1 MQNTNNE
8 LVSVIVPVYKVEP
21 YLDRCVASIL
31 AQTYPNLE
39 VILVDDGS
47 PDNCPALCDAWAQ
60 RDARIR
66 VIHKKNGGL
75 SDARNVGLDAASGAY
90 ISFVDSDDYIAENF
104 IETLYDLLHEYHTD
118 ISAVHWKLVYADAP
132 EVPAPLSSR
141 NVTLFQGAD
150 AIREL
155 FTEDTYACYAWNKLC
170 KRELFDTIRFP
181 VGRIME
187 DLGIAHKILFDAG
200 QIVYSD
206 EPLYYYYQRDGSIL
220 HTDCIKFFQ
229 DRLAMVTERY
239 LFLEKLY
246 PDMLENDA
254 YFVDMALNDYPILY
268 RSGRDGGVV
277 QRADAVV
284 GALLFEC
291 LEAEVPDVLGTFGR
305 ALQERRVAQVGG
317 DVRLH
322 ETRDVDFLAPK
333 PVDKGFVQFHRML
346 FKMRLKLSY
355 LGATK
360 VCYFYHNT
368 EIFGVFS

>member
-155 FTEDTYACYAWNKLC
+155 LRRIPTHVMHGINYANGNCLTPSGFRSVALW
-170 KRELFDTIRFP
+170 
-181 VGRIME
+181 
-187 DLGIAHKILFDAG
+187 KILA
-200 QIVYSD
+200 
-206 EPLYYYYQRDGSIL
+206 L
-220 HTDCIKFFQ
+220 HTRSCSTQGRSCTRTNPCITIIS
-229 DRLAMVTERY
+229 AM
-239 LFLEKLY
+239 
-246 PDMLENDA
+246 A
-254 YFVDMALNDYPILY
+254 ALSIQT
-268 RSGRDGGVV
+268 V
-277 QRADAVV
+277 
-284 GALLFEC
+284 
-291 LEAEVPDVLGTFGR
+291 
-305 ALQERRVAQVGG
+305 
-317 DVRLH
+317 
-322 ETRDVDFLAPK
+322 
-333 PVDKGFVQFHRML
+333 
-346 FKMRLKLSY
+346 
-355 LGATK
+355 
-360 VCYFYHNT
+360 
-368 EIFGVFS
+368 

>member
-118 ISAVHWKLVYADAP
+118 ISAVHWKLVYADGP

-141 NVTLFQGAD
+141 NVTLF
-150 AIREL
+150 
-155 FTEDTYACYAWNKLC
+155 
-170 KRELFDTIRFP
+170 
-181 VGRIME
+181 
-187 DLGIAHKILFDAG
+187 
-200 QIVYSD
+200 
-206 EPLYYYYQRDGSIL
+206 
-220 HTDCIKFFQ
+220 
-229 DRLAMVTERY
+229 
-239 LFLEKLY
+239 
-246 PDMLENDA
+246 
-254 YFVDMALNDYPILY
+254 
-268 RSGRDGGVV
+268 
-277 QRADAVV
+277 
-284 GALLFEC
+284 
-291 LEAEVPDVLGTFGR
+291 
-305 ALQERRVAQVGG
+305 
-317 DVRLH
+317 
-322 ETRDVDFLAPK
+322 
-333 PVDKGFVQFHRML
+333 
-346 FKMRLKLSY
+346 
-355 LGATK
+355 
-360 VCYFYHNT
+360 
-368 EIFGVFS
+368 